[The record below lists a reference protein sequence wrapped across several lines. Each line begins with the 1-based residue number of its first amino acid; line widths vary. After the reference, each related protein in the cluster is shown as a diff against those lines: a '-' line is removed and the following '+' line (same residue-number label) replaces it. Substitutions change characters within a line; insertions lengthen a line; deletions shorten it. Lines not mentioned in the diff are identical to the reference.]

1 MSALSIVIIEKSG
14 ESKTL
19 NVKSFCLDELYKKCG
34 FKSAVHF
41 QKVFEF
47 SHESVKLQIFGKI
60 NGRECNQNKY
70 NYSRFGEN
78 KKLYGNVAII
88 AWSCKESIFTN
99 FTAKML
105 QLLNTTEIT
114 IPLNHHSIPENKNVV
129 ITKEPIEKEEETF
142 DATEIKMLNE
152 PELIENIYTESQS
165 FENILSNTNKTTTDF
180 RIRNKIR
187 CYIDRL
193 LNNMFFSYNL
203 EVGIYNYVLKEA
215 NQNQLVKK
223 WDNILFRK
231 IYFARVKTIMVNL
244 TDSIVQK
251 ITDHELKPEKVAF
264 MTHQELSPEIW
275 KESIAKKIIRDQNK
289 FEVKLEATT
298 DAFTCR
304 KCGSNKCSH
313 YLLQTRSADEPMTV
327 YVTCLNC
334 DKRWK
339 C

>member
-1 MSALSIVIIEKSG
+1 MSALQIVIIDKSG

-47 SHESVKLQIFGKI
+47 SHDNVKLQIFGKI

-78 KKLYGNVAII
+78 KRLYGNVAVV
-88 AWSCKESIFTN
+88 AMNGTTFTN
-99 FTAKML
+99 FTAQML
-105 QLLNTTEIT
+105 QLLWTSIEIT
-114 IPLNHHSIPENKNVV
+114 TPFHQQSVQENSNVL
-129 ITKEPIEKEEETF
+129 ITKEPIEKEEETI
-142 DATEIKMLNE
+142 DITESKMFYE
-152 PELIENIYTESQS
+152 PELVENVYSDS
-165 FENILSNTNKTTTDF
+165 NNYENILLTINTKTTDF

-187 CYIDRL
+187 LNIDKL

-223 WDNILFRK
+223 WDNVLFRI
-231 IYFARVKTIMVNL
+231 IYFARIKTIMVNL
-244 TDSIVQK
+244 TESVLQK
-251 ITDHELKPEKVAF
+251 IKNYELKPEKVAF

-275 KESIAKKIIRDQNK
+275 KDSIAKKIIRDQNK

-298 DAFTCR
+298 ESYTCR
-304 KCGSNKCSH
+304 KCGNNKCSH
-313 YLLQTRSADEPMTV
+313 YMLQTRSADEPMTV
-327 YVTCLNC
+327 YVTCLTC
-334 DKRWK
+334 DKKWK
-339 C
+339 S